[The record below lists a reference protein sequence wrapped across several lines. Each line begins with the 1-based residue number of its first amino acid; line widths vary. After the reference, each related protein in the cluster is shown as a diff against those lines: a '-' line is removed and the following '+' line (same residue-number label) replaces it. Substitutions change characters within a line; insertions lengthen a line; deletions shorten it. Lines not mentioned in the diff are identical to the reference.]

1 MTLVINIL
9 DGIID
14 LLCDILV
21 VQIKRI
27 ILITAGI
34 SLSALNLN
42 SCKQRVFNAVW
53 VFLFDDNSEVEGNTL
68 EMFRIRL
75 KCDDVRLIVEE

>member
-42 SCKQRVFNAVW
+42 SRKQRVFNAVW